1 MLKQKNLTVA
11 SVLVMIIIILGALY
25 FWNTS
30 NKQEVSIDTPVNIV
44 LDFYMP
50 WLNAVQSEETN
61 PYQEELDKNP
71 ILSKDLRT
79 KLKTAEKSTEEIDP
93 VLCQTTVPSR
103 VAARVVFQNE
113 ETAEILVTARPS
125 DFSSQ
130 QAIAVLNAHDGG
142 WYIHDIRC
150 SPGEFAPDREF
161 TFEREGNLL
170 KSVPEPFNPENWH
183 LVYEENGV
191 PGHAV
196 PLFFDAEST
205 CQTQKGDESVC
216 NPDSFV
222 ETSKVYIKGQM
233 TEAGVE
239 LKHLEFKK

>member
-1 MLKQKNLTVA
+1 MSKQKNLI
-11 SVLVMIIIILGALY
+11 SISILLIIFIGAIY
-25 FWNTS
+25 FWNVS
-30 NKQEVSIDTPVNIV
+30 NKQEVSIDTPANIV

-50 WLNAVQSEETN
+50 WLNAAQSEDTN
-61 PYQEELDKNP
+61 PYQEELNKDP
-71 ILSKDLRT
+71 LLSKDLRK
-79 KLKTAEKSTEEIDP
+79 KLKNAEKDTEGIDP
-93 VLCQTTVPSR
+93 VLCQTSVPPK
-103 VAARVVFQNE
+103 VVARVVFQNE
-113 ETAEILVTARPS
+113 ETAEILITARPS
-125 DFSSQ
+125 GFSSE
-130 QAIAVLNAHDGG
+130 QAIVMLNARDGG

-150 SPGEFAPDREF
+150 SPGDFEPDREF

-170 KSVPEPFNPENWH
+170 KSVPEPFNSENWH

-205 CQTQKGDESVC
+205 CRTQKGDESAC
-216 NPDSFV
+216 DPDSFV
-222 ETSKVYIKGQM
+222 EASKVYIKGQM